1 MGTLTTLYDFCVHS
15 RCPDGVNPYGGLSQ
29 ATNGTFYGVTLGG
42 GIVSCDPSYYW
53 LWHRLH
59 SRHGTRTLRGFCA

>member
-42 GIVSCDPSYYW
+42 GLVI
-53 LWHRLH
+53 
-59 SRHGTRTLRGFCA
+59 